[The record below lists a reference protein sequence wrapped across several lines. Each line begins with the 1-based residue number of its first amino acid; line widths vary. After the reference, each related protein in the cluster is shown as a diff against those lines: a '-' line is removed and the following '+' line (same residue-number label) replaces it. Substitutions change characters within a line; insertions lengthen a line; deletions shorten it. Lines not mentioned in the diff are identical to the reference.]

1 MRRTALAVLVLTALL
16 PLSATAATITVKSG
30 ETLSDIAER
39 YGVSLTTLM
48 RLNGIRNPNHVE
60 IGSRLQVP
68 GPRVSAGKG
77 RHRVTSGEN
86 LSSIA
91 KEYRVTERE
100 LMAVNGLSNPN
111 HVEVGQTLKLP
122 SNAVM
127 AKPAFKPVAVK
138 PIPGATEHTVAK
150 GQTLTQVAK
159 AYRIPVATLISIN
172 QITNPN
178 KVEVGTRLYLTT
190 STPVEQRAAM
200 VVTRPA
206 TATATKVATVDVQ
219 PAKVQTATVE
229 TAPVQTARVQPA
241 RVTTAQP
248 KPAAAKPVKA
258 VVAKSA
264 DWRNYGP
271 LQVDWANWRPMG
283 GSQVVPTLNAK
294 GQALYVA
301 VNCSAGKINATGAD
315 GSWKAWAAP
324 QTSFEKDLLKDRC
337 TAKA

>member
-1 MRRTALAVLVLTALL
+1 MRRTALAVLVLTALM

-30 ETLSDIAER
+30 ETLSDIADR
-39 YGVSLTTLM
+39 YGVSVATLM

-68 GPRVSAGKG
+68 GPRVSAGNG

-190 STPVEQRAAM
+190 STPVEQRAAT
-200 VVTRPA
+200 VVARPA
-206 TATATKVATVDVQ
+206 ASPAVKVATVE
-219 PAKVQTATVE
+219 A
-229 TAPVQTARVQPA
+229 QPA
-241 RVTTAQP
+241 RVATAQP

-337 TAKA
+337 TAKT

>member
-1 MRRTALAVLVLTALL
+1 MTALL

-127 AKPAFKPVAVK
+127 AKPAFKPVAVN

-172 QITNPN
+172 QITNP
-178 KVEVGTRLYLTT
+178 TRWRLG
-190 STPVEQRAAM
+190 PVF
-200 VVTRPA
+200 
-206 TATATKVATVDVQ
+206 
-219 PAKVQTATVE
+219 
-229 TAPVQTARVQPA
+229 
-241 RVTTAQP
+241 
-248 KPAAAKPVKA
+248 
-258 VVAKSA
+258 
-264 DWRNYGP
+264 
-271 LQVDWANWRPMG
+271 
-283 GSQVVPTLNAK
+283 
-294 GQALYVA
+294 
-301 VNCSAGKINATGAD
+301 I
-315 GSWKAWAAP
+315 
-324 QTSFEKDLLKDRC
+324 
-337 TAKA
+337 

>member
-1 MRRTALAVLVLTALL
+1 MRRTALAVLVLTALM

-30 ETLSDIAER
+30 ETLSDIADR
-39 YGVSLTTLM
+39 YGVSVTTLM

-68 GPRVSAGKG
+68 GPRVSAGNG

-190 STPVEQRAAM
+190 STPVEQRAAT
-200 VVTRPA
+200 VVARPA
-206 TATATKVATVDVQ
+206 ASPAVKVATVE
-219 PAKVQTATVE
+219 A
-229 TAPVQTARVQPA
+229 QPA
-241 RVTTAQP
+241 RVATAQP

-337 TAKA
+337 TAKT